1 MQVFKRPQ
9 FLRDL
14 AEELTWLKDK
24 AGADVAE
31 AWYQS
36 LNDTIH
42 FLAQHPFVGRVRK
55 DLSPPCIRSWRM
67 SGFPRWLLFYTVPV
81 VLRPT
86 SPAKLQRRKENCS
99 PCFIRADPWSYLLN
113 RKFVTSQSCMM

>member
-1 MQVFKRPQ
+1 MRVFKRPQ

-14 AEELTWLKDK
+14 AEELGWLKDK
-24 AGADVAE
+24 AGAGVAE

-55 DLSPPCIRSWRM
+55 DLSPPGIRSWRM
-67 SGFPRWLLFYTVPV
+67 SGFPRWLLFYPVDQDNRLVLYRIRPGTMNLV
-81 VLRPT
+81 VL
-86 SPAKLQRRKENCS
+86 KMKG
-99 PCFIRADPWSYLLN
+99 
-113 RKFVTSQSCMM
+113 